1 MYASRTFVCNH
12 EHMLATVVDNLRELD
27 DRALTDEFRRLELER
42 RRIDAEMAATVA
54 GGSARANPR
63 CGDQLV
69 DSIDVLLEQAEQLG
83 FDDAR
88 TGLKHGLIPFP
99 DDLPSIDFAERRCET
114 DTGLALLPDD
124 IVRATLQGHVRRV
137 VMNSAGVV
145 IEMGR
150 KQRLFTGAARDA
162 AKLMATSCDHPGCAV
177 GVTFAQVDHVTEWSD
192 DGPGVTTPPSTRTTG

>member
-69 DSIDVLLEQAEQLG
+69 DSIDVLLEQAEQLIRQAQG
-83 FDDAR
+83 QGAGRGGGPIAPPATGSPAGR
-88 TGLKHGLIPFP
+88 TG
-99 DDLPSIDFAERRCET
+99 A
-114 DTGLALLPDD
+114 
-124 IVRATLQGHVRRV
+124 
-137 VMNSAGVV
+137 
-145 IEMGR
+145 
-150 KQRLFTGAARDA
+150 
-162 AKLMATSCDHPGCAV
+162 
-177 GVTFAQVDHVTEWSD
+177 
-192 DGPGVTTPPSTRTTG
+192 